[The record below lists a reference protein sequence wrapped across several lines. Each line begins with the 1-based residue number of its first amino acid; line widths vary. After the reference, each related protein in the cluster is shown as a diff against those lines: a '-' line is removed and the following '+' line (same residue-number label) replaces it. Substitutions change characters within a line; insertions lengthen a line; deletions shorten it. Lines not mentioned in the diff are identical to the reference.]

1 MQEKGTG
8 GVWGYRH
15 LSHRSD
21 SEAVPQIML
30 LLDSERGESGSCWDF
45 YIKKFFGTMMS
56 DAPKTGLCS
65 QVF

>member
-21 SEAVPQIML
+21 SEAVPQIMP

-45 YIKKFFGTMMS
+45 YIKKFFG
-56 DAPKTGLCS
+56 P
-65 QVF
+65 